1 MIFRK
6 GSALLSDQFET
17 IQPAALIILDGWGL
31 AAPTPG
37 NALAAAK
44 TPVFDRLFQGPMAT
58 ELGASGL
65 DVGLPD
71 GQMGNSEV
79 GHTNIGAGRIV
90 YQDLTRISRAIVDG
104 TLAGNPAFTQAF
116 AAAARSGQAVHLLG
130 LLSDG
135 GVHSH
140 QDHLEALLRLAADY
154 GLKKVYVHAFL
165 DGRDTAPDSGII
177 YVRRLDNFL
186 KELGVGQIATLGGRF
201 YGMDRDQRWERVE
214 RHWRTLVLGEG
225 EVFTDAES
233 AVMEAY
239 ARNEFDE
246 FIEPV
251 VICSDGADMPLIR
264 SGDGV
269 IFFNFRGDRARE
281 ITMALM
287 QDGFSGFKRPVFP
300 QLGFY
305 VCMSEYDAD
314 FSLPVAFPP
323 QELADGLGEV
333 VAKAGLAQLR
343 IAETEKYAHVT
354 FFFNGGRE
362 EPYPGE
368 DRLLV
373 PSPREV
379 KTYDL
384 KPEMSAVKVANELI
398 ASLDKK
404 TYDLIVLNFANG
416 DMVGHTGFINAAVK
430 ACETVDK
437 CLGMIL
443 EKLQEKGIVTLI
455 TADHGNAEALLDDS
469 GKPATAHS
477 TNPVPF
483 IVVGCDCSGLSLR
496 PGGILADIAPTLLQV
511 MKIDQP
517 HAMTGTSLLQE
528 NR

>member
-1 MIFRK
+1 MSER
-6 GSALLSDQFET
+6 LET
-17 IQPAALIILDGWGL
+17 IQPVALIILDGWGL
-31 AAPTPG
+31 AGPGPG
-37 NALAAAK
+37 NAIAAAE
-44 TPVFDRLFQGPMAT
+44 TPVFDRLFRGPMAT

-90 YQDLTRISRAIVDG
+90 YQDLTRISQAIADG
-104 TLAGNPAFTQAF
+104 SLAGNPAFAQAF
-116 AAAARSGQAVHLLG
+116 AAAARPGQALHLLG

-165 DGRDTAPDSGII
+165 DGRDTAPDSGLR
-177 YVRRLDNFL
+177 YVRRLEDFL
-186 KELGVGQIATLGGRF
+186 KGLGIGQIATLGGRF

-225 EVFTDAES
+225 EVFTDAET
-233 AVMEAY
+233 AVLEAY

-246 FIEPV
+246 FIEPLV
-251 VICSDGADMPLIR
+251 VCADGTEKPLIR

-281 ITMALM
+281 ITMALTR
-287 QDGFSGFKRPVFP
+287 DDFSGFKRPVFP
-300 QLGFY
+300 RPGSY
-305 VCMSEYDAD
+305 VCMAEYDAD
-314 FSLPVAFPP
+314 FPLSVAFPP

-333 VAKAGLAQLR
+333 VAKLGLAQLR

-368 DRLLV
+368 ERLLV
-373 PSPREV
+373 PSPREI

-384 KPEMSAVKVANELI
+384 KPEMSAFQVANELI
-398 ASLDKK
+398 VGLDKK
-404 TYDLIVLNFANG
+404 SFDLIVLNFANG

-430 ACETVDK
+430 ACETVDA
-437 CLGMIL
+437 CLGLIL
-443 EKLQEKGIVTLI
+443 EKLYEKGIVTFI
-455 TADHGNAEALLDDS
+455 TADHGNAEALLDDF

-483 IVVGCDCSGLSLR
+483 IIDGWDGFGLHLR
-496 PGGILADIAPTLLQV
+496 QGGILADIAPTMLQV
-511 MKIDQP
+511 MGIEAP
-517 HAMTGTSLLQE
+517 EVMTGESLLQKS
-528 NR
+528 

>member
-1 MIFRK
+1 M
-6 GSALLSDQFET
+6 SEQSEA
-17 IQPAALIILDGWGL
+17 IQPVALVILDGWGL
-31 AAPTPG
+31 TEPGPG
-37 NALAAAK
+37 NAIALAE

-90 YQDLTRISRAIVDG
+90 YQDLTRISRAIADG
-104 TLAGNPAFTQAF
+104 SLADNPAITQAF
-116 AAAARSGQAVHLLG
+116 AAAARPGQALHLLG

-140 QDHLEALLRLAADY
+140 QDHLEALLRLAADS
-154 GLKKVYVHAFL
+154 GLKKVYIHAFL
-165 DGRDTAPDSGII
+165 DGRDTSPDSGLG
-177 YVRRLDNFL
+177 YVRRLENFL
-186 KELGVGQIATLGGRF
+186 NDLGIGQIATLGGRF

-214 RHWRTLVLGEG
+214 QHWRTLVLGEG
-225 EVFTDAES
+225 EVFTDAET
-233 AVMEAY
+233 AITEAY
-239 ARNEFDE
+239 ARKEFDE

-251 VICSDGADMPLIR
+251 VICSAGAEKPLIR

-269 IFFNFRGDRARE
+269 IFFNFRSDRARE
-281 ITMALM
+281 ITMALTK
-287 QDGFSGFKRPVFP
+287 DDFAGFKRPVFP
-300 QLGFY
+300 KPGFY

-323 QELADGLGEV
+323 QALADGLGEV
-333 VAKAGLAQLR
+333 VAGAGLAQLR

-362 EPYPGE
+362 ESYPGE

-373 PSPREV
+373 SSPREV

-384 KPEMSAVKVANELI
+384 KPEMSAFKVADELI
-398 ASLDKK
+398 AILDKEP
-404 TYDLIVLNFANG
+404 YDLIVLNFANG
-416 DMVGHTGFINAAVK
+416 DMVGHTGLIDAAVK

-443 EKLQEKGIVTLI
+443 EKLHEKEIVTLI
-455 TADHGNAEALLDDS
+455 TADHGNAEVLLDES

-477 TNPVPF
+477 TNPVPL
-483 IVVGCDCSGLSLR
+483 IVVGYDSSGLRLR
-496 PGGILADIAPTLLQV
+496 PGGILADIAPTLLQI
-511 MKIDQP
+511 MRLKQP
-517 HAMTGTSLLQE
+517 EAMSGKSLLQK

>member
-1 MIFRK
+1 MSSNPE
-6 GSALLSDQFET
+6 GG
-17 IQPAALIILDGWGL
+17 QPVALIILDGWGI
-31 AAPTPG
+31 AASGPG
-37 NALAAAK
+37 NAIATAE
-44 TPVFDRLFQGPMAT
+44 TPVFDRLFQGPLAT

-90 YQDLTRISRAIVDG
+90 YQDLTRISRAIADG
-104 TLAGNPAFTQAF
+104 SLADNSAFKLAF
-116 AAAARSGQAVHLLG
+116 AAASRPGQALHLLG

-140 QDHLEALLRLAADY
+140 QDHLEALLRLAADS

-165 DGRDTAPDSGII
+165 DGRDTSPDSGIN
-177 YVRRLDNFL
+177 YVRRLENFL
-186 KELGVGQIATLGGRF
+186 KESGTGQIATLGGRF

-214 RHWRTLVLGEG
+214 QHWRTLVLGEG
-225 EVFTDAES
+225 KIFTDAET
-233 AVMEAY
+233 AVLTAY
-239 ARNEFDE
+239 ARKEYDE
-246 FIEPV
+246 FIEPTI
-251 VICSDGADMPLIR
+251 ICPVGTEKPLIS

-281 ITMALM
+281 ITMALT
-287 QDGFSGFKRPVFP
+287 QDNFTGFERPVFP
-300 QLGFY
+300 KPGAY
-305 VCMSEYDAD
+305 VCMTEYEAD

-323 QELADGLGEV
+323 EPLVNGLGEV
-333 VAKAGLAQLR
+333 VANAGLSQLR

-362 EPYPGE
+362 APFPGE

-384 KPEMSAVKVANELI
+384 KPEMSAVKVADELI
-398 ASLDKK
+398 VRLDKK
-404 TYDLIVLNFANG
+404 PYDLIVLNFANG
-416 DMVGHTGFINAAVK
+416 DMVGHTGFIDAAVK

-443 EKLQEKGIVTLI
+443 EKLLEKGIVALI
-455 TADHGNAEALLDDS
+455 TADHGNAEALIDEF

-483 IVVGCDCSGLSLR
+483 IVAGYDCPAPGLR
-496 PGGILADIAPTLLQV
+496 RGGILADIAPTLLQI
-511 MKIDQP
+511 MRIEQP
-517 HAMTGTSLLQE
+517 EAMSGTSLLQE
-528 NR
+528 SR

>member
-1 MIFRK
+1 
-6 GSALLSDQFET
+6 LSKLSHR
-17 IQPAALIILDGWGL
+17 IQPVALIILDGWGL
-31 AAPTPG
+31 APAGPG
-37 NALAAAK
+37 NAVAAAA
-44 TPVFDRLFQGPMAT
+44 TPVFDRLFQGPLAT
-58 ELGASGL
+58 ELSASGL
-65 DVGLPD
+65 DVGLPA

-90 YQDLTRISRAIVDG
+90 YQDLTRISRAIKDG
-104 TLAGNPAFTQAF
+104 SIKHNEVLAQAF
-116 AAAARSGQAVHLLG
+116 AAASKEGQALHLLG

-140 QDHLEALLRLAADY
+140 QEHLEALLQFAAEW
-154 GLKKVYVHAFL
+154 GLQKVYVHAFL
-165 DGRDTAPDSGII
+165 DGRDTPPDSAIG
-177 YVRRLDNFL
+177 YVHRLDKFL
-186 KELGVGQIATLGGRF
+186 AELGTGQIATLGGRF

-225 EVFTDAES
+225 ESFTNAAQ
-233 AVMEAY
+233 AVEKSY
-239 ARNEFDE
+239 ERQVFDE

-251 VICSDGADMPLIR
+251 VIVADGEEKPLIK

-281 ITMALM
+281 ITMALTR
-287 QDGFSGFKRPVFP
+287 DDFSGFARPVFP
-300 QLGFY
+300 ELGSF

-314 FSLPVAFPP
+314 FSLPVAFPSEKP
-323 QELADGLGEV
+323 VDVLGEV
-333 VAKAGLAQLR
+333 VANLYLSQLR

-368 DRLLV
+368 ERLLV

-384 KPEMSAVKVANELI
+384 KPEMSALQVASQLI
-398 ASLDKK
+398 SSLEKK
-404 TYDLIVLNFANG
+404 SYDLIVLNFANG

-430 ACETVDK
+430 ACETVDA

-443 EKLQEKGIVTLI
+443 EKLHEKEIVTFI

-483 IVVGCDCSGLSLR
+483 IIDGWDGFGLRLR
-496 PGGILADIAPTLLQV
+496 QGGILADIAPTMLQV
-511 MKIDQP
+511 MGIEP
-517 HAMTGTSLLQE
+517 PEVMTGESLLQKS
-528 NR
+528 